1 MWFIFDHLET
11 RTRPTMKLDPVQQAA
26 QEQFARQSRNYGAG
40 HILADVSDVAAALAG
55 ISLPGRARVL
65 DVACGAGHT
74 GLHLASLGHDVTLAD
89 LAAPMLERVREAADA
104 RGLKVE
110 TRQHA
115 AEEFPYDGASFD
127 LVTCRIAP
135 HHFSSPELFV
145 RETARVLRPGGWFLL
160 IDGSVPDDEPEPE
173 EWLHQVEKF
182 RDPSH
187 HRLLTPG
194 TWQRL
199 CEASGLRVARA
210 ELHPMKQPDLEWYFE
225 TAATSPQNRAR
236 VRELI
241 ATAPGSARAAFQLAE
256 EDGKIVWWWPRLTRT
271 AQRS

>member
-1 MWFIFDHLET
+1 
-11 RTRPTMKLDPVQQAA
+11 MKLNPTQSAA

-55 ISLPGRARVL
+55 ISVPERARVL

-74 GLHLASLGHDVTLAD
+74 GLHLASLGHEVTLAD
-89 LAAPMLERVREAADA
+89 LAAPMLERVREAAAA
-104 RGLKVE
+104 RGLKIE

-115 AEEFPYDGASFD
+115 AEEFPYDDASFD
-127 LVTCRIAP
+127 FVTCRIAP
-135 HHFSSPELFV
+135 HHFSSPESFV

-160 IDGSVPDDEPEPE
+160 IDGSVPDGEPEAE
-173 EWLHQVEKF
+173 EWLHRVEKF

-194 TWQRL
+194 TWKRL
-199 CEASGLRVARA
+199 CESHGLRVVSA
-210 ELHPMKQPDLEWYFE
+210 ELKPMKQPDLEWYFD
-225 TAATSPQNRAR
+225 TAATSPENRER

-241 ATAPGSARAAFQLAE
+241 VSAPASARAAFDLGE
-256 EDGKIVWWWPRLTRT
+256 ENGKIVWWWPRLTLT
-271 AQRS
+271 AQRL

>member
-1 MWFIFDHLET
+1 
-11 RTRPTMKLDPVQQAA
+11 MKLDPVQQAA

-40 HILADVSDVAAALAG
+40 HILADVSDVSAALAG

-89 LAAPMLERVREAADA
+89 LAAPMLDRVREAAAA
-104 RGLKVE
+104 RGLKIE

-115 AEEFPYDGASFD
+115 AEEFPYEDASFD

-135 HHFSSPELFV
+135 HHFSSPESFV
-145 RETARVLRPGGWFLL
+145 RETARVLRAGGWFLL
-160 IDGSVPDDEPEPE
+160 IDGSVPDDEPEAE

-187 HRLLTPG
+187 HRLLTPR
-194 TWQRL
+194 TWTRL
-199 CEASGLRVARA
+199 CEANGLRVASA
-210 ELHPMKQPDLEWYFE
+210 ELKPMKQPDLEWYFE
-225 TAATSPQNRAR
+225 TAATSPVHRAR

-241 ATAPGSARAAFQLAE
+241 AHASARTRALFQIGE
-256 EDGKIVWWWPRLTRT
+256 EEGRVVWWWPRLSLT
-271 AQRS
+271 ARRIGAAEIGS

>member
-1 MWFIFDHLET
+1 M
-11 RTRPTMKLDPVQQAA
+11 
-26 QEQFARQSRNYGAG
+26 S
-40 HILADVSDVAAALAG
+40 AALEG

-65 DVACGAGHT
+65 DVACGAGHA

-104 RGLKVE
+104 RGLPVE

-135 HHFSSPELFV
+135 HHFSSPESFV
-145 RETARVLRPGGWFLL
+145 RETARVLGPGGWFLL
-160 IDGSVPDDEPEPE
+160 IDGSVPDDEPEAE
-173 EWLHQVEKF
+173 EWLHLVEKF

-194 TWQRL
+194 TWKQL
-199 CEASGLRVARA
+199 CEASGLRVVNA
-210 ELHPMKQPDLEWYFE
+210 ELQPMKQPDLEWYFE
-225 TAATSPQNRAR
+225 TAATSPENRER

-241 ATAPGSARAAFQLAE
+241 ASAPPGVHRVFKLGE
-256 EDGKIVWWWPRLTRT
+256 EEGRIVWWWPRLTLT
-271 AQRS
+271 AHRE